1 MGRSSSKL
9 LEKPNNPLQ
18 EIQFKETQRERS
30 RLQQEKEKKQIARLQ
45 KKQAKKQRK
54 TKRRN
59 KRNSSCN
66 SLHELQLQ
74 TNTSIRQGGES
85 AEKPESQS
93 SFNYH
98 TMRYDFRRED
108 MNRQLETKIQKQLN
122 EDLCEFILNQMTLS
136 MQFFKNYERFVNRN
150 SIVECSFFLIPFKN
164 RICK

>member
-74 TNTSIRQGGES
+74 TNIRQQGGDCA
-85 AEKPESQS
+85 AETPESQS

-108 MNRQLETKIQKQLN
+108 LNRQLETKIQKQLN
-122 EDLCEFILNQMTLS
+122 ENLCEFILNQMTLS
-136 MQFFKNYERFVNRN
+136 MQFFKNYERFVIRF
-150 SIVECSFFLIPFKN
+150 SIVECFLIPTS
-164 RICK
+164 I